1 VNSLKYLPWR
11 SLFLAAILAVITMK
25 AIDFLVSKSFDY
37 TESSSFAELLS
48 TKIGNLLFLFCG
60 GLAVGGF
67 GVLYLE
73 RMGRVGPIYS
83 STLWA
88 LVLCLLISLW
98 LSTYIPVEGRGL
110 VDISELH
117 VMSTILGVFWRGRP
131 YWR

>member
-11 SLFLAAILAVITMK
+11 SLFWVAILAVITMK
-25 AIDFLVSKSFDY
+25 AIDFVLWKSFGY
-37 TESSSFAELLS
+37 AESSGFVELLS
-48 TKIGNLLFLFCG
+48 TKTGNLLFLFCE

-73 RMGRVGPIYS
+73 RVGRVGPIYT

-88 LVLCLLISLW
+88 LVLCLFLCLW
-98 LSTYIPVEGRGL
+98 LGTYIPIAGLGL
-110 VDISELH
+110 VDISQLH
-117 VMSTILGVFWRGRP
+117 VMSMLLGVFWRGRP

>member
-1 VNSLKYLPWR
+1 MNSLKYLPWR

-25 AIDFLVSKSFDY
+25 AIDFLLWKSFDY
-37 TESSSFAELLS
+37 TASSSFAELLS
-48 TKIGNLLFLFCG
+48 TKMGNLLFLFCE

-73 RMGRVGPIYS
+73 RVGRVGPIYA

-98 LSTYIPVEGRGL
+98 LGTFVRIAGLGL
-110 VDISELH
+110 VDISELSI
-117 VMSTILGVFWRGRP
+117 MSVILGVFWRGRP

>member
-1 VNSLKYLPWR
+1 MNSLKYLPWR

-48 TKIGNLLFLFCG
+48 TKIGNLLFVFCG
-60 GLAVGGF
+60 GLAIGGF

-73 RMGRVGPIYS
+73 RMGRVGPIYP

-88 LVLCLLISLW
+88 LFLCLLISLW